1 MINNKN
7 IKKYIEF
14 IISEI
19 GYLSI
24 QKECFFMIKKL
35 IEKDIES
42 NIYLK
47 HCLYENLIY
56 TYVIKLFRILEK
68 PKKGYEDDANLYS
81 IYKFLKLPLEK
92 FDEIYNL
99 NSYIHLKNFRHKR
112 IGHLTEQTINI
123 AWKELDEI
131 LQYTQDLAN
140 TALYKI
146 EGITITDWQIPLK
159 LITDAEFKKI
169 PWININFENGRWGF
183 HN

>member
-1 MINNKN
+1 MINNEN

-42 NIYLK
+42 NIFLK
-47 HCLYENLIY
+47 QCLYENFIY
-56 TYVIKLFRILEK
+56 TYIIKLFRILEK
-68 PKKGYEDDANLYS
+68 PQNPHKDDTYLYL
-81 IYKFLKLPLEK
+81 IYKFLELPLEK
-92 FDEIYNL
+92 FNKIYNL
-99 NSYIHLKNFRHKR
+99 NSYKHLKDFRHKR

-140 TALYKI
+140 IALYKI
-146 EGITITDWQIPLK
+146 EEITITDWQIPLK
-159 LITDAEFKKI
+159 LITDAELKKI